1 MDHRA
6 STAMPSG
13 RAIEIATHAT
23 HATHWAIWKNSLIR
37 VDRITLKISLFNRSG
52 LQKQTLFM
60 RCQGAGCTDGTGF
73 TTQKLF
79 YFFALA
85 ANRFPTASQSTTLKN
100 AVK

>member
-37 VDRITLKISLFNRSG
+37 VDRITLKISLFNTSG

-60 RCQGAGCTDGTGF
+60 LCQGSGCTDGTGF
-73 TTQKLF
+73 TTQK
-79 YFFALA
+79 FFTFLRWQQIVFQPRP
-85 ANRFPTASQSTTLKN
+85 NQPR
-100 AVK
+100 